1 MPQDS
6 ALPWSNHTEW
16 LPVSLRSRLELG
28 VVAHTCDPRTQE
40 AEAGEMSTQG
50 WSWLHSNSLLKK
62 RKKKIELERA
72 GWGSTLKAWNH
83 WRMLALP
90 GARGEG

>member
-16 LPVSLRSRLELG
+16 LPVSLRGRLELG

-62 RKKKIELERA
+62 RKKNRTGESRMGEHSENLEPLENA
-72 GWGSTLKAWNH
+72 GSAWCQ
-83 WRMLALP
+83 R
-90 GARGEG
+90 